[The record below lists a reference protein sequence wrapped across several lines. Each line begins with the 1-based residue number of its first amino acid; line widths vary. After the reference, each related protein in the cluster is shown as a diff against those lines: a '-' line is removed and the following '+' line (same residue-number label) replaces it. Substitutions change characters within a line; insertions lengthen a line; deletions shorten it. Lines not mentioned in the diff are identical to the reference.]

1 VAEPGGAVGLVEQVV
16 LEVRAAA
23 QPGAPV
29 VPEAR
34 RAVALLAAA
43 VLVRQGRGVVREQPA
58 ARLGVVAPAR
68 RGQGVA
74 RPEPGVARGR
84 PPVVVGPGLAAQAP
98 REALQVAGM
107 AAAG

>member
-1 VAEPGGAVGLVEQVV
+1 MAERVGAVGLVEQVV

-23 QPGAPV
+23 
-29 VPEAR
+29 
-34 RAVALLAAA
+34 
-43 VLVRQGRGVVREQPA
+43 
-58 ARLGVVAPAR
+58 
-68 RGQGVA
+68 

-84 PPVVVGPGLAAQAP
+84 PPEVVGAELAAQAP